1 MTNYNDINVEKPLV
15 ANNLTKTQFENAVNL
30 PQDELYFVDP
40 EFTGN
45 KALITNSEGNI
56 TERTKVE
63 DLTSTSITLE
73 TAAAGTDYH
82 YGTLTA
88 LTITA
93 VETADVETLIYFTA
107 DSTGISVSLP
117 ATIEYIGSAPYFD
130 AGKKYVISILNNI
143 LVSGRIA

>member
-1 MTNYNDINVEKPLV
+1 MTTYNDINVEKPLV
-15 ANNLTKTQFENAVNL
+15 ANHLTKTQFENATDL
-30 PQDELYFVDP
+30 PQDELYFVDL

-45 KALITNSEGNI
+45 KALITDSEGNI

-73 TAAAGTDYH
+73 TAIAGTDYH

-88 LTITA
+88 LTVNA

-107 DSTGISVSLP
+107 NSNGISVSLP
-117 ATIEYIGSAPYFD
+117 ATIEYIGSAPIFE

-143 LVSGRIA
+143 LVSGEIN

>member
-1 MTNYNDINVEKPLV
+1 MTTYNDINVEKPLV
-15 ANNLTKTQFENAVNL
+15 ANNLTKTQFESATDL

-45 KALITNSEGNI
+45 KALITNSEGEI
-56 TERTKVE
+56 VERTKVE
-63 DLTSTSITLE
+63 NLTSTSITLE
-73 TAAAGTDYH
+73 TATAGTDYH

-88 LTITA
+88 LTINA

-117 ATIEYIGSAPYFD
+117 ATIEYIGSAPVFE
-130 AGKKYVISILNNI
+130 AGNKYVISILNNI
-143 LVSGRIA
+143 LVSGEVG